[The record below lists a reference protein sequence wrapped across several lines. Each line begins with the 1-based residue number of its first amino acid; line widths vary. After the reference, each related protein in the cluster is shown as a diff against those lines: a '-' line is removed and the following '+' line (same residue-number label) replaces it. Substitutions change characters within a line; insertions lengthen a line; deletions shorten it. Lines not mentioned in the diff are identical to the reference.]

1 MIGPSATTTWARSC
15 SDFLFF
21 TLWLPLRVAT
31 RCRVIRIWGM
41 SRSADVIWSYCS
53 CSGAGWHRQV
63 YSSPGVGFCGHGNS
77 QPTLTY
83 RAIAHTHTF
92 LCIRSSSRRADSGPA
107 GAASLWRP
115 IAPSS
120 GQAKTSSSG
129 GVAGI
134 IVPCGVCIFTLRRYR
149 FQDGECDTLPPRRR
163 TRVRAAL
170 GVAVRG
176 STGVAVRG
184 STGVG
189 VRGSAVM

>member
-77 QPTLTY
+77 QPHSHIGPVL
-83 RAIAHTHTF
+83 THTV

-149 FQDGECDTLPPRRR
+149 RWTAR
-163 TRVRAAL
+163 TRLAAETANTCASSVGGSGQRID

-176 STGVAVRG
+176 STVR
-184 STGVG
+184 
-189 VRGSAVM
+189 